1 MAMINLTQ
9 QMRDLIDPALAKGT
23 PCLVAT
29 ATKDGVP
36 NIGYKGSVMVFDN
49 ESLAYW
55 ERTLQGTQHNI
66 EENPSVMI
74 LFRDPA
80 TRAAWRFVGKATVH
94 KDGPLRDQVMARTVP
109 AELDR
114 DPERKG
120 YAVIVKVDKVL
131 PMSGQT
137 PMQSRDD

>member
-1 MAMINLTQ
+1 MIQLTQ
-9 QMRDLIDPALAKGT
+9 QMRELIDPALAKGT

-29 ATKDGVP
+29 ASKDGIP
-36 NIGYKGSVMVFDN
+36 NIGYKGSVMVFDD

-55 ERTLQGTQHNI
+55 ERTLQGTLQNV
-66 EENPSVMI
+66 EDNPQVMI

-80 TRAAWRFVGKATVH
+80 SRAAWRFVGEATVH
-94 KDGPLRDQVMARTVP
+94 KDGPLRDQVMARTVQ

-131 PMSGQT
+131 PLSGQT
-137 PMQSRDD
+137 PMQSRDN

>member
-1 MAMINLTQ
+1 MIQLTQ

-29 ATKDGVP
+29 ASKDGAP
-36 NIGYKGSVMVFDN
+36 NIGYKGSVMVFDDD
-49 ESLAYW
+49 SLAYW
-55 ERTLQGTQHNI
+55 ERTLQGTQHNL
-66 EENPSVMI
+66 EENPNVMI

-80 TRAAWRFVGKATVH
+80 ARAAWRFVGKATVH
-94 KDGPLRDQVMARTVP
+94 KEGPLREQVMARTVQP
-109 AELDR
+109 ELDR

-131 PMSGQT
+131 PVTGQT
-137 PMQSRDD
+137 PIQSRDN

>member
-1 MAMINLTQ
+1 MINLTQ

-29 ATKDGVP
+29 VSKDGLP
-36 NIGYKGSVMVFDN
+36 NIGYKGSVMVFDD

-55 ERTLQGTQHNI
+55 ERTLQGTLQNV
-66 EENPSVMI
+66 EENPNVMI

-80 TRAAWRFVGKATVH
+80 SRAAWRFVGKATVH
-94 KDGPLRDQVMARTVP
+94 KGGQLRDQVMARTVP

-131 PMSGQT
+131 PVTGQT
-137 PMQSRDD
+137 PMQSRDS

>member
-1 MAMINLTQ
+1 MIKLTD
-9 QMRDLIDPALAKGT
+9 QMRELIDPALARGT

-29 ATKDGVP
+29 ASKDGMP
-36 NIGYKGSVMVFDN
+36 NIGYKGSMMVFDD

-55 ERTLQGTQHNI
+55 ERTRQGTL
-66 EENPSVMI
+66 ENLEQNPNVMI

-80 TRAAWRFVGKATVH
+80 TRAAWRFAGKATIH
-94 KDGPLRDQVMARTVP
+94 KEGPLREQVMVRTVQ

-120 YAVIVKVDKVL
+120 YAVIVKLDKVL
-131 PMSGQT
+131 PITGQT
-137 PMQSRDD
+137 PMQSRDG

>member
-1 MAMINLTQ
+1 MISLTQ
-9 QMRDLIDPALAKGT
+9 QMRDLIDPALAKGI

-29 ATKDGVP
+29 ASKDGHP
-36 NIGYKGSVMVFDN
+36 NIGYKGSVMVFDD

-55 ERTLQGTQHNI
+55 ERTLQGTLQNVM
-66 EENPSVMI
+66 ENPNVMI

-80 TRAAWRFVGKATVH
+80 SRAAWRFVGKATVH
-94 KDGPLRDQVMARTVP
+94 KDGPLRDQVMARTVQ

-131 PMSGQT
+131 PVTGQT
-137 PMQSRDD
+137 PMQSRDG

>member
-1 MAMINLTQ
+1 MIKLTD
-9 QMRDLIDPALAKGT
+9 QMRELIDNGLAKGT

-29 ATKDGVP
+29 VSKDGVP
-36 NIGYKGSVMVFDN
+36 NIGYKGSVMVFDD

-55 ERTLQGTQHNI
+55 ERTHQGTERNVD
-66 EENPSVMI
+66 ENPNVMI

-80 TRAAWRFVGKATVH
+80 ARAAWRFVGKAEVH
-94 KDGPLRDQVMARTVP
+94 KSGALRDQVMARTVQ

-120 YAVIVKVDKVL
+120 SAVIVKVDKVL
-131 PMSGQT
+131 PATGQT
-137 PMQSRDD
+137 PMQSRDS

>member
-1 MAMINLTQ
+1 MIQLTQ
-9 QMRDLIDPALAKGT
+9 QMRELIDPALAKGT

-29 ATKDGVP
+29 ASKDGIP
-36 NIGYKGSVMVFDN
+36 NIGYKGSVMVFDD

-55 ERTLQGTQHNI
+55 ERTHQGTLQNV
-66 EENPSVMI
+66 EDNPQVMI

-80 TRAAWRFVGKATVH
+80 SRAAWRFVGEATVH
-94 KDGPLRDQVMARTVP
+94 KDGPLRDQVMARTVQ

-131 PMSGQT
+131 PLSGQT
-137 PMQSRDD
+137 PMQSRDN

>member
-1 MAMINLTQ
+1 MIKLTE
-9 QMRDLIDPALAKGT
+9 QMRELINPALERGT

-29 ATKDGVP
+29 ASKDGIP
-36 NIGYKGSVMVFDN
+36 NVGYKGSIMVFDD

-55 ERTLQGTQHNI
+55 ERTLQGTVENLQ
-66 EENPSVMI
+66 ENPNVMV

-80 TRAAWRFVGKATVH
+80 TRAAWRFLGNATLY
-94 KDGPLRDQVMARTVP
+94 KEGPLREQVMARTVQ

-120 YAVIVKVDKVL
+120 YAVVIKVEKVL
-131 PMSGQT
+131 PLGGQK
-137 PMQSRDD
+137 PMQTRDS

>member
-1 MAMINLTQ
+1 MIQLTQ
-9 QMRDLIDPALAKGT
+9 QMRELIDPALAKGT

-29 ATKDGVP
+29 AAKDGTP
-36 NIGYKGSVMVFDN
+36 NIGYKGSVMVFDDD
-49 ESLAYW
+49 SLAYW
-55 ERTLQGTQHNI
+55 ERTHQGTLQNV
-66 EENPSVMI
+66 EDNPQVMI

-80 TRAAWRFVGKATVH
+80 SRAAWRFLGKATVH
-94 KDGPLRDQVMARTVP
+94 KDGPLREQVMARTVQ

-131 PMSGQT
+131 PLSGQT
-137 PMQSRDD
+137 PMQSRDH

>member
-1 MAMINLTQ
+1 MIQLTQ
-9 QMRDLIDPALAKGT
+9 QMRELIDPALAKGT

-29 ATKDGVP
+29 ASKDGTP
-36 NIGYKGSVMVFDN
+36 NIGYKGSVMVFDDD
-49 ESLAYW
+49 SLAYW
-55 ERTLQGTQHNI
+55 ERTHQGTLQNV
-66 EENPSVMI
+66 EDNPQVMI

-80 TRAAWRFVGKATVH
+80 TRAAWRFLGKATVH
-94 KDGPLRDQVMARTVP
+94 KDGSLREQVMSRTVQ

-131 PMSGQT
+131 PLSGQT
-137 PMQSRDD
+137 PMQSRDN

>member
-1 MAMINLTQ
+1 MIQLTQ
-9 QMRDLIDPALAKGT
+9 QMRDLIDPALSKGT

-29 ATKDGVP
+29 ASKDGIP
-36 NIGYKGSVMVFDN
+36 NIGYKGSVMVFDD

-55 ERTLQGTQHNI
+55 ERTRQGTLQNV
-66 EENPSVMI
+66 EENPNVMI
-74 LFRDPA
+74 LFRDP
-80 TRAAWRFVGKATVH
+80 TSRAAWRFVGKATIH
-94 KDGPLRDQVMARTVP
+94 KTGGLREQVMTRTVQ

-131 PMSGQT
+131 PVTGQT
-137 PMQSRDD
+137 PMQSRDN

>member
-1 MAMINLTQ
+1 MISLTQ

-29 ATKDGVP
+29 ASKDGLP
-36 NIGYKGSVMVFDN
+36 NIGYKGSVMVFDDD
-49 ESLAYW
+49 SLAYW
-55 ERTLQGTQHNI
+55 ERTHQGTQQNV
-66 EENPSVMI
+66 EDNPNVMI

-94 KDGPLRDQVMARTVP
+94 KAGPLRDQVMARTVQ

-131 PMSGQT
+131 PLTGQT
-137 PMQSRDD
+137 PMQSRDN

>member
-1 MAMINLTQ
+1 MIQLTQ

-29 ATKDGVP
+29 VSKDGMP
-36 NIGYKGSVMVFDN
+36 NIGYKGSVMVFDD

-55 ERTLQGTQHNI
+55 ERTLQGTSQNV
-66 EENPSVMI
+66 EENPNIMI

-94 KDGPLRDQVMARTVP
+94 KTGALRDQVMARTVQ

-120 YAVIVKVDKVL
+120 YAVIVKVDKIMPL
-131 PMSGQT
+131 TGQT
-137 PMQSRDD
+137 PMQSRDN

>member
-1 MAMINLTQ
+1 MIKLTD
-9 QMRDLIDPALAKGT
+9 QMRELIDPALAKGT

-29 ATKDGVP
+29 ASKDGVP
-36 NIGYKGSVMVFDN
+36 NIGYKGSVMVFDD

-55 ERTLQGTQHNI
+55 ERTLQGTLRNV
-66 EENPSVMI
+66 EENPNVTI

-80 TRAAWRFVGKATVH
+80 SRAGWRFVGKATVY
-94 KDGPLRDQVMARTVP
+94 KEGSMREQVMARTVQ

-120 YAVIVKVDKVL
+120 AAVIVRVDKVL
-131 PMSGQT
+131 PIGGQT

>member
-1 MAMINLTQ
+1 MIKLTD
-9 QMRDLIDPALAKGT
+9 QMRELIDSALAKGT

-29 ATKDGVP
+29 ASKDGMP
-36 NIGYKGSVMVFDN
+36 NVGYKGSVMVFDDD
-49 ESLAYW
+49 SLAYW
-55 ERTLQGTQHNI
+55 ERTRQGTL
-66 EENPSVMI
+66 ENVEKNPNVMI

-94 KDGPLRDQVMARTVP
+94 KEGPLRDQVMARTVQ

-120 YAVIVKVDKVL
+120 YAVIVRVDKVL
-131 PMSGQT
+131 PLSGQT
-137 PMQSRDD
+137 PMQNRDS

>member
-1 MAMINLTQ
+1 MITLTE

-29 ATKDGVP
+29 ASKDGIP
-36 NIGYKGSVMVFDN
+36 NVGYKGSVMVFDDD
-49 ESLAYW
+49 SLAFW
-55 ERTLQGTQHNI
+55 ERTLQGTAENLA
-66 EENPSVMI
+66 ENPHVMI
-74 LFRDPA
+74 LFRDPT
-80 TRAAWRFVGKATVH
+80 TRAAWRFLGQATVY
-94 KDGPLRDQVMARTVP
+94 KEGALRDQVMARTVQ

-131 PMSGQT
+131 PLGGQR
-137 PMQSRDD
+137 PMQTRES

>member
-1 MAMINLTQ
+1 MIKLTD
-9 QMRDLIDPALAKGT
+9 QMRELINPALEKGT

-29 ATKDGVP
+29 VSADGTP
-36 NIGYKGSVMVFDN
+36 NVGYKGSVMVFDD

-55 ERTLQGTQHNI
+55 ERTRQGTLSNV
-66 EENPSVMI
+66 EKNPNVMV

-80 TRAAWRFVGKATVH
+80 TRAAWRFVGKATIH
-94 KDGPLRDQVMARTVP
+94 KDGSLREQVMAQTVK

-131 PMSGQT
+131 GITGQT
-137 PMQSRDD
+137 SMQSRDG

>member
-1 MAMINLTQ
+1 MIKLTD
-9 QMRDLIDPALAKGT
+9 QMREGIDPALAQGC

-29 ATKDGVP
+29 ISKDGVP
-36 NIGYKGSVMVFDN
+36 NVGYKGSVMVFDD

-55 ERTLQGTQHNI
+55 ERTLQGSA
-66 EENPSVMI
+66 ENVQANPNVRS
-74 LFRDPA
+74 LFRNPA

-94 KDGPLRDQVMARTVP
+94 KDGPLREQVMARTVQ

-131 PMSGQT
+131 PLSGQR
-137 PMQSRDD
+137 PMQSRDS

>member
-1 MAMINLTQ
+1 MIQLTQ
-9 QMRDLIDPALAKGT
+9 QMRDLIDPALAKGN

-29 ATKDGVP
+29 ASKDGIP
-36 NIGYKGSVMVFDN
+36 NIGYKGSVMVFDD

-55 ERTLQGTQHNI
+55 ERTRQGTLQNV
-66 EENPSVMI
+66 EENPNVMI

-80 TRAAWRFVGKATVH
+80 ARAAWRFVGKATIY
-94 KDGPLRDQVMARTVP
+94 KEGPLRDQVMVRTVP

-131 PMSGQT
+131 PNAGQT
-137 PMQSRDD
+137 PMQSRDN

>member
-1 MAMINLTQ
+1 MISLTQ

-29 ATKDGVP
+29 ASKDGLP
-36 NIGYKGSVMVFDN
+36 NIGYKGSVMVFDDD
-49 ESLAYW
+49 SLAYW
-55 ERTLQGTQHNI
+55 ERTHQGTQQNV
-66 EENPSVMI
+66 EDNPNVMI

-94 KDGPLRDQVMARTVP
+94 KAGPLRDQVMARTVQ

-120 YAVIVKVDKVL
+120 FAVIVKVDKVL
-131 PMSGQT
+131 PLTGQT
-137 PMQSRDD
+137 PMQSRDN

>member
-1 MAMINLTQ
+1 MIQLTQ

-29 ATKDGVP
+29 VSKDGMP
-36 NIGYKGSVMVFDN
+36 NIGYKGSVMVFDD

-55 ERTLQGTQHNI
+55 ERTLQGTSQNV
-66 EENPSVMI
+66 EENPNVMI

-94 KDGPLRDQVMARTVP
+94 KTGALRDQVMARTVQ

-120 YAVIVKVDKVL
+120 YAVIVKVDKIMPL
-131 PMSGQT
+131 TGQT
-137 PMQSRDD
+137 PMQSRDN